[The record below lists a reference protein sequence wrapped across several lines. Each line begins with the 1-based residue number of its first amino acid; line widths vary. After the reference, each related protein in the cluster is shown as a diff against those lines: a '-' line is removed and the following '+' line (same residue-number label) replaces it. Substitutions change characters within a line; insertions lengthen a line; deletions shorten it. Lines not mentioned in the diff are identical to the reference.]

1 MNCTNKMFFIGR
13 LTKDPELKS
22 LESGKKVCNI
32 TLAVDRSY
40 TDKEGNKITDFIP
53 FALWDKQAENICNIS
68 RKGSLVYLE
77 GTLNMKTIEEDGVRK
92 NIYSPSITSYKNLSN
107 VKDYSDEPEKEQKE
121 MTK

>member
-53 FALWDKQAENICNIS
+53 FALWDKQAENICKIS
-68 RKGSLVYLE
+68 KKGSLDYLE
-77 GTLNMKTIEEDGVRK
+77 GTLNMKTIEEDGIRK